1 VIESIKIS
9 ISPIG
14 LFAISILEVASVKIN
29 ISSDLLDADR
39 ILWVVSVIMR
49 TSVILWNIL
58 AATAGPV
65 IIITKLAV
73 SLLIIPD

>member
-1 VIESIKIS
+1 MIESIKIS